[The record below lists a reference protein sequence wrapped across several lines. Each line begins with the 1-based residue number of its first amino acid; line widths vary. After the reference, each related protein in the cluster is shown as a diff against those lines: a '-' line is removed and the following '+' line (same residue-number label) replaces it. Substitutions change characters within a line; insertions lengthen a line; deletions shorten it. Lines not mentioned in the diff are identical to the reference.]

1 MDASNQT
8 VGECHSSRRKRQFI
22 IVLCFLLVEVGVW
35 CVLIPFYQTTAKY
48 VFSVVCTCVGALL
61 RFYISKWL
69 NGTIPS
75 FFLGTFLCNVVGSCI
90 ATGVKVA
97 LRNEFSL
104 TITSLLSSL
113 STGLASALTTMS
125 TFAKETNG
133 LKRQSF
139 PSFLLYSFA
148 SLLLSF
154 AVCCIL
160 FALFA

>member
-1 MDASNQT
+1 M
-8 VGECHSSRRKRQFI
+8 
-22 IVLCFLLVEVGVW
+22 W

-48 VFSVVCTCVGALL
+48 VFGVVYTCVGALL

-133 LKRQSF
+133 LKKQSF